1 MNVVVN
7 ILILIVGFVALIK
20 GADLFVDSSSTLA
33 KIFRVPGL
41 IIGLTIVAYG
51 TSTPELAVSTL
62 AAIEGSS
69 EIAISNVVGSNI
81 FNLLGVLGVC
91 ALIYP
96 LPVEK
101 GIVKRDFPVS
111 IGITVL
117 VLVGACYKVLFFGQW
132 LNVNMG
138 ETAGVVSRMLSI
150 VILVLFVCYTVY
162 LIIDAKKHP
171 ADEDNAD
178 LQPLWK
184 SMLLIF
190 VGIVFVVVGGRAVV
204 YSARA
209 ISQIWGMTE
218 TLIGLTVVAV
228 GTSLPE
234 LVTSIVAAK
243 KGEAGM
249 AVGNVVGSNIFNMM
263 FILGLASVIQ
273 PVSVNIATF
282 WDLIILAII
291 SIIAFV
297 ISLSKRTI
305 SRLEGAVML
314 LIYTAYMVFAI
325 LR

>member
-20 GADLFVDSSSTLA
+20 GADLFVDGSSSLA

-41 IIGLTIVAYG
+41 IIGLTIVACG

-62 AAIEGSS
+62 SAIQGSS

-96 LPVEK
+96 VPVEK

-117 VLVGACYKVLFFGQW
+117 VLVGACYKVLFLGQW

-171 ADEDNAD
+171 ADEYNAV

-209 ISQIWGMTE
+209 ISQILGMTE

>member
-20 GADLFVDSSSTLA
+20 GADLFVDGSSTLA

-209 ISQIWGMTE
+209 ISQILGMTE

>member
-20 GADLFVDSSSTLA
+20 GADMFVDGSSTLA

-62 AAIEGSS
+62 AAIQGSS

-96 LPVEK
+96 VPVEK

-117 VLVGACYKVLFFGQW
+117 VLVGACYKVMFSGQW

-138 ETAGVVSRMLSI
+138 ETAGVVSRILSI

-190 VGIVFVVVGGRAVV
+190 VGIVFVVVGGRTVV

-209 ISQIWGMTE
+209 ISQILGMTE

>member
-20 GADLFVDSSSTLA
+20 GADLFVEGSSSLA

-41 IIGLTIVAYG
+41 IIGLTIVACG
-51 TSTPELAVSTL
+51 TSAPELAVSTL

-171 ADEDNAD
+171 ADEDNAV

-190 VGIVFVVVGGRAVV
+190 VGIVFVVVGGRVVV

-209 ISQIWGMTE
+209 ISQILGMTE

>member
-1 MNVVVN
+1 M
-7 ILILIVGFVALIK
+7 
-20 GADLFVDSSSTLA
+20 
-33 KIFRVPGL
+33 
-41 IIGLTIVAYG
+41 
-51 TSTPELAVSTL
+51 STL

-96 LPVEK
+96 VPVEK

-117 VLVGACYKVLFFGQW
+117 VLVGACYKVLFSGQW

-184 SMLLIF
+184 SMLLI
-190 VGIVFVVVGGRAVV
+190 
-204 YSARA
+204 
-209 ISQIWGMTE
+209 
-218 TLIGLTVVAV
+218 
-228 GTSLPE
+228 
-234 LVTSIVAAK
+234 
-243 KGEAGM
+243 
-249 AVGNVVGSNIFNMM
+249 
-263 FILGLASVIQ
+263 
-273 PVSVNIATF
+273 
-282 WDLIILAII
+282 
-291 SIIAFV
+291 
-297 ISLSKRTI
+297 KRI
-305 SRLEGAVML
+305 KLE
-314 LIYTAYMVFAI
+314 
-325 LR
+325 

>member
-20 GADLFVDSSSTLA
+20 GADMFVDGSSTLA

-171 ADEDNAD
+171 ADEDNAV

-184 SMLLIF
+184 SMLLIK
-190 VGIVFVVVGGRAVV
+190 GI
-204 YSARA
+204 
-209 ISQIWGMTE
+209 
-218 TLIGLTVVAV
+218 
-228 GTSLPE
+228 
-234 LVTSIVAAK
+234 K
-243 KGEAGM
+243 
-249 AVGNVVGSNIFNMM
+249 
-263 FILGLASVIQ
+263 
-273 PVSVNIATF
+273 
-282 WDLIILAII
+282 
-291 SIIAFV
+291 
-297 ISLSKRTI
+297 
-305 SRLEGAVML
+305 LE
-314 LIYTAYMVFAI
+314 
-325 LR
+325 